1 MKTTV
6 KVGDEVRHYDDND
19 FASEDFSFQDLL
31 NEITVCGSVAKEDTI
46 EYTVQGPNRTLL
58 IQPYSEFR
66 PSLEIKWQVNLE
78 QREYFPD
85 PDIYRFLLTK
95 GFIED

>member
-6 KVGDEVRHYDDND
+6 KVGDEVRHYDDDD
-19 FASEDFSFQDLL
+19 FSSEDFSFQDLL

-66 PSLEIKWQVNLE
+66 PSLEIKWQVSVENHE
-78 QREYFPD
+78 WFPD
-85 PDIYRFLLTK
+85 PDIYRFLLLK
-95 GFIED
+95 GFIND